1 MSDIAVVLDNVKLGS
16 SSGGTSES
24 YMVEMAAANST
35 SRLFIIVII
44 IFQCFPN
51 ESVFAHQRAPFP
63 LAMFGT
69 NNNDRLDR
77 GVKEKMLVAS
87 FFGVSRQ
94 PAQTQ

>member
-35 SRLFIIVII
+35 SRLFIIII

-77 GVKEKMLVAS
+77 GVKEKMLVAG